1 MMIKPEKE
9 VAGIKWIETERLT
22 AEERQ
27 QLQKQYAI
35 DEDIMTYVT
44 DKDESANYVHDIN
57 EGDQL
62 FIFLAPYSIDRKNLR
77 YITRPFAILLHKG
90 KLFTFNES
98 RIHEVTTS
106 LRDAA
111 DNPEVH
117 TVDAFILET
126 LFSLVDSY
134 IPISREASKKRNHL
148 DKMLNR
154 NTKNA
159 DLIALS
165 HLQQTL
171 TFLSS
176 ATQINLNLL
185 NRLPRTYFGNNAD
198 QDKKDLFEDVQIE
211 AEQVQRMIE
220 IETQVVDR
228 IDHTF
233 NNIANNNLN
242 DTMKFLTIW
251 SLTMAVPTIITG
263 FYGMNV
269 ALPLSRMEDAWVLVI
284 LISVTLIVWL
294 LIMLRVRHK
303 M

>member
-1 MMIKPEKE
+1 MIKPEQR
-9 VAGIKWIETERLT
+9 VAGIQWIETERLT
-22 AEERQ
+22 VNERQ
-27 QLQKQYAI
+27 LLQERYAI

-62 FIFLAPYSIDRKNLR
+62 FIFLAPYPLDRKNLR

-90 KLFTFNES
+90 RLFTFNES
-98 RIHEVTTS
+98 RIREVN
-106 LRDAA
+106 AA
-111 DNPEVH
+111 FRETVDNPEVQD
-117 TVDAFILET
+117 VDTFILES
-126 LFSLVDSY
+126 LFALADSY
-134 IPISREASKKRNHL
+134 IPISREASKRRNHL

-185 NRLPRTYFGNNAD
+185 NRLPRTYFGRDAD

-211 AEQVQRMIE
+211 AEQVQRMLE

-269 ALPLSRMEDAWVLVI
+269 ALPLSKMEDAWVIVI

-294 LIMLRVRHK
+294 LIMLKVHHK

>member
-1 MMIKPEKE
+1 MIRPAKE
-9 VAGIKWIETERLT
+9 IAGVKWIETERLT
-22 AEERQ
+22 PAERT
-27 QLQKQYAI
+27 QLQNDYGI
-35 DEDIMTYVT
+35 DEDIVTYVT

-57 EGDQL
+57 EDDQL
-62 FIFLAPYSIDRKNLR
+62 FIFLAPYALDRTDLR
-77 YITRPFAILLHKG
+77 FITRPFAILLHKG
-90 KLFTFNES
+90 TLFTFNES
-98 RIHEVTTS
+98 GIREVNRA
-106 LRDAA
+106 LADAA
-111 DNPEVH
+111 DNPEVD
-117 TVDAFILET
+117 TVDAFILEA
-126 LFSLVDSY
+126 LFSLMDSY
-134 IPISREASKKRNHL
+134 IPISRDVSKKRNHL

-154 NTKNA
+154 KAKNG

-185 NRLPRTYFGNNAD
+185 NRLPKTYFGQGAD
-198 QDKKDLFEDVQIE
+198 QDKRDLFEDVQIE
-211 AEQVQRMIE
+211 AEQVQRMLE

-269 ALPLSRMEDAWVLVI
+269 ALPLSKMQDAWILVI
-284 LISVTLIVWL
+284 IISVTLIVWL